1 MNCPCSNTFYEI
13 SLKIKPVKTG
23 RQQISSDLALFD
35 PASGFGI
42 RPYRIT
48 DIPFLYNAACESIEQ
63 VYPWLPWCHPGYTLD
78 EARSWVYYA
87 IDAWASAREYEFVIF
102 HETQKAFAGG
112 LGLNQIN
119 MVYRMSNL
127 GYWVRSSKTGKG
139 AASAATR
146 LAAKFG
152 FRRLG
157 LKRIEIVVAV
167 ENMAS
172 QRVAEKAGAK
182 REGILRNR
190 VFMHERSY
198 DAAMFSLIPT
208 DFESQE

>member
-1 MNCPCSNTFYEI
+1 
-13 SLKIKPVKTG
+13 VKTE
-23 RQQISSDLALFD
+23 RQQISSDLTLYD

-48 DIPFLYNAACESIEQ
+48 DIPLLYDAACESIEQ
-63 VYPWLPWCHPGYTLD
+63 IYPWLPWCHPGYALD

-87 IDAWASAREYEFVIF
+87 IDAWAGGREYEFVIF
-102 HETQKAFAGG
+102 HETEKTFAGG

-119 MVYRMSNL
+119 VVYRMSNL

-139 AASAATR
+139 AASAATH
-146 LAAKFG
+146 LAADFG

-167 ENMAS
+167 ENKAS
-172 QRVAEKAGAK
+172 QRVAEKVGAA

-190 VFMHERSY
+190 LFMHDRSY
-198 DAAMFSLIPT
+198 DAVMYSVIPS
-208 DFESQE
+208 DLESHE